1 METLELIQGTHEWV
15 QARCGS
21 VGASQVSDVMSKGR
35 DGRESTGYAN
45 LRAKIVA
52 ERLTG
57 CVIEGYTNAY
67 MERGNA
73 DEGAAREVYE
83 FVTGNTVE
91 QVGLIRH
98 PTIPF
103 FHASPDGLIGDDG
116 MLELKRKI
124 PALHIAYL
132 LKNEVPAEY
141 RKQMTAQLACSGREY
156 VEFVS
161 YCPEL
166 PEDLQLFKIK
176 FRRDE
181 AMIAEME
188 KSVIDFLES
197 VEALISQLNELNP
210 DRKERGQNKC
220 TT

>member
-1 METLELIQGTHEWV
+1 MTEDLVQGTSEWL

-21 VGASQVSDVMSKGR
+21 VGASSVVDVMSKGK
-35 DGRESTGYAN
+35 DGKESTGYAN
-45 LRAKIVA
+45 LRAKLVA

-73 DEGAAREVYE
+73 DEGNAREVYE
-83 FVTGNTVE
+83 FVTGNDVV

-103 FHASPDGLIGDDG
+103 FHASPDGLINDNG

-124 PALHIAYL
+124 PALHIDYL
-132 LKNEVPAEY
+132 LKNRVPPEY
-141 RKQMTAQLACSGREY
+141 VKQMTAQLACSGREY
-156 VEFVS
+156 VEFAS

-166 PEDLQLFKIK
+166 SEEYQLFTIK
-176 FRRDE
+176 MYRDE
-181 AMIAEME
+181 EAIKAMESAVIEFNITVDAMIA
-188 KSVIDFLES
+188 KLK
-197 VEALISQLNELNP
+197 EL
-210 DRKERGQNKC
+210 RS
-220 TT
+220 